1 MQIDDATLREKVR
14 GFVLEDL
21 LLGDSERLPSDDSSL
36 LETGVI
42 DSTGILELI
51 EFLEQNFGIQVADNE
66 TIPENLDGID
76 RVVSYVLSKRS

>member
-21 LLGDSERLPSDDSSL
+21 LLGDSERMPSDDSSL

>member
-51 EFLEQNFGIQVADNE
+51 EFLEQNFAIQVADNE

>member
-1 MQIDDATLREKVR
+1 MQIDDATVREKVR

-21 LLGDSERLPSDDSSL
+21 LLGDSERMPSDDSSL